1 MHVAAKCH
9 PNDREATAQSNS
21 AHEEPIGAGM
31 YESEPR
37 SQDRCGARRRV
48 RHWHAGSMTD
58 GATQPGARIDAS
70 AHTLEYAS
78 GPAKPDL
85 SPAEARAGTLL
96 KDSYRLERRLGAGGM
111 GEVYLAEHV
120 AIQKKVAIK
129 ILGAEYAN
137 RPELKERFLREAR
150 AAAAIDDEHVIAI
163 HDFGDTPDG
172 SVFFA
177 MEYLQGEDLAQ
188 RIERDG
194 ALPWPRAREVAL
206 QICGALAAAHARGI
220 IHRDMKPANVFC
232 LDRPGR
238 EVIKV
243 LDFGIAKLVGPEQA
257 AGQGLTRTGMLFGT
271 PEYMS
276 PEQAQG
282 EAHDHR
288 VDIYALGVILFE
300 MLTGAP
306 PFRADTFMALLGKHI
321 YEAPPRPS
329 EVAPRAEIP
338 GAVEAVVLKAL
349 QKDPDLRFQTMT
361 EMAAAIAAADDGV
374 APRVTPEQLRRR
386 PTRGTAIDF
395 SESAPAPSRRAA
407 WMWIAP
413 LTIAACVAVAVVA
426 VLGNREAPPQAP
438 AAVAGPTVE
447 PAAAASSPEV
457 PAKSRARQP
466 AANVPP
472 LDDLPAPPEPTP
484 MVSLRFDTGGVAAS
498 VYDEH
503 DAPLGSSDAANG
515 LTLPRGEAQR
525 RLTLRAPGY
534 PDLEVMVLPDR
545 DRTVDARMVSPG
557 KPRPPGKAAPRPD
570 PRPPKPDTVP
580 VESKPDPPA
589 KPPDPPPT
597 IPTVKDS
604 PELMKLG
611 E

>member
-1 MHVAAKCH
+1 
-9 PNDREATAQSNS
+9 
-21 AHEEPIGAGM
+21 
-31 YESEPR
+31 
-37 SQDRCGARRRV
+37 
-48 RHWHAGSMTD
+48 MTD
-58 GATQPGARIDAS
+58 AATQPGARVDAS
-70 AHTLEYAS
+70 AHTLEFAS

-85 SPAEARAGTLL
+85 APADARAGTLL
-96 KDSYRLERRLGAGGM
+96 KGSYRLERRLGAGGM

-120 AIQKKVAIK
+120 GIQKKVAIK

-238 EVIKV
+238 DLIKV
-243 LDFGIAKLVGPEQA
+243 LDFGIAKLVGPEQG
-257 AGQGLTRTGMLFGT
+257 AGHGLTRTGMLFGT

-374 APRVTPEQLRRR
+374 APRVTPETLRRR
-386 PTRGTAIDF
+386 PTRGTTIDF
-395 SESAPAPSRRAA
+395 SGTAAPRRAA
-407 WMWIAP
+407 WMWIVP
-413 LTIAACVAVAVVA
+413 LAMAACVAVALVA
-426 VLGNREAPPQAP
+426 VLGGREAPPQAP
-438 AAVAGPTVE
+438 AAVVGPSVE
-447 PAAAASSPEV
+447 PAAATPSPEV
-457 PAKSRARQP
+457 PAKSKARQP
-466 AANVPP
+466 AASEPS

-484 MVSLRFDTGGVAAS
+484 VVLRFDTGGVAAS

-503 DAPLGSSDAANG
+503 GAPLGSSDAANG
-515 LTLPRGEAQR
+515 LTLPHGEAER
-525 RLTLRAPGY
+525 RLALRAPGY
-534 PDLEVMVLPDR
+534 QDLEVVVLPDH
-545 DRTVDARMVSPG
+545 DRTVNARMVSLG
-557 KPRPPGKAAPRPD
+557 KPRPPGKTAPRPD
-570 PRPPKPDTVP
+570 PRPQKPDTVP
-580 VESKPDPPA
+580 VESKPDPPPKA
-589 KPPDPPPT
+589 PDPPPA